1 MASEQE
7 IYALID
13 RYGIYGALSIIIIK
27 EIDQNKLTYSPLNL
41 RNRWK
46 ILFEGLKNRPFE
58 TSGHWC
64 PCRTLQGLIENEHI
78 KFKPGVV
85 ITFKSTKPNKN
96 YEYARVAIEIL
107 TERFHSNW
115 PKDMKESILW
125 IDVKKYLNI
134 TIGYSYQ
141 MHVLKALNEKDLIL
155 GLSKQH

>member
-7 IYALID
+7 IYTLVD

-27 EIDQNKLTYSPLNL
+27 EIDQSKLTYSPLNL

-46 ILFEGLKNRPFE
+46 ILFEGLKNRPFK

-78 KFKPGVV
+78 KFKPGIV
-85 ITFKSTKPNKN
+85 ITNKSTKPNKN
-96 YEYARVAIEIL
+96 YEYARIALEL
-107 TERFHSNW
+107 LSERFQNNW
-115 PKDMKESILW
+115 SKDMKETTLW
-125 IDVKKYLNI
+125 VEVKKHLKI

-141 MHVLKALNEKDLIL
+141 MHVLKALNDKDLIV
-155 GLSKQH
+155 GLSKQN